1 MSHQLVV
8 AVVAKVIDDSGQQAQ
23 KKPGW
28 EGQEESGLD
37 SESATKEW

>member
-8 AVVAKVIDDSGQQAQ
+8 AVAKVIDDSGHQAQ
-23 KKPGW
+23 QKPGW
-28 EGQEESGLD
+28 EGQKELD